1 MLNKMLSSIGI
12 GAAKVDTQLYKT
24 SYTVGEEL
32 SGKVIVQGGK
42 TEQQIERL
50 YLSLMVT
57 YEVEQDDKKF
67 TQKAVVE
74 KYQLSEAFLIQ
85 PNELKEIPFSFQ
97 LPYDVPIT
105 KGRTRAWIQT
115 GLDIKNA
122 VDPQDQDYIDI
133 NPHPLVLEFLQ
144 TVSEIGFRLREVECK
159 KAPAS
164 IRKRFPFVQ
173 EFEFKP
179 ISGEFRSKLDE
190 LEAIFYV
197 SQDQIEV
204 LLQIDRR
211 ARGFGIFEA
220 LGLDESFVR
229 FTYGQGDLSSLN
241 SRLTSLI
248 RQHS

>member
-32 SGKVIVQGGK
+32 AGKIVVLGGK
-42 TEQQIERL
+42 TEQQIDRL

-57 YEVEQDDKKF
+57 YEVEKDDHKY
-67 TQKAVVE
+67 TQKAEIE
-74 KYQLSEAFLIQ
+74 KYQLSDAFLIQ
-85 PNELKEIPFSFQ
+85 PNEVREIPFSFQ

-122 VDPQDQDYIDI
+122 IDPQDQDYIDI
-133 NPHPLVLEFLQ
+133 NPHPLVAEFLQ
-144 TVSEIGFRLREVECK
+144 TVNQLGFRLREVECK
-159 KAPAS
+159 KASAS
-164 IRKRFPFVQ
+164 LRKRYPFVQ

-197 SQDQIEV
+197 SKDKIEV

-211 ARGFGIFEA
+211 ARGLGIFEA

-229 FTYGQGDLSSLN
+229 FTYSRSDIPSLSSQ
-241 SRLTSLI
+241 LTNLI